1 MYKPQNEPTQNTI
14 QHEKFEHQNVANIME
29 NERFE
34 LQSVAI
40 PLKWQLP
47 APKCCENGQ
56 NSRCKKNNTE
66 KIIPKIIPD
75 HFAFNLLQVCRHGW
89 GLRDDF
95 WWSHLPLHIEPGQ
108 CRASVPFRV
117 PMFFSLKRTSNSV
130 IFVNIC
136 LMTLYILYRLF

>member
-47 APKCCENGQ
+47 ADA
-56 NSRCKKNNTE
+56 KKTTR
-66 KIIPKIIPD
+66 KK
-75 HFAFNLLQVCRHGW
+75 
-89 GLRDDF
+89 
-95 WWSHLPLHIEPGQ
+95 
-108 CRASVPFRV
+108 
-117 PMFFSLKRTSNSV
+117 
-130 IFVNIC
+130 
-136 LMTLYILYRLF
+136 